1 MAGNVTVENTER
13 IYEAVVTDLGNELMM
28 QAVADGRKVA
38 ITEFAVG
45 DGGGEY
51 YKPVTDMT
59 ALKNEQWRG
68 PVNACRVSSTAP
80 NILEVSAFCPAEA
93 GGFTIREMG
102 VFDKDGNMIAIC
114 NCPATPKVPVSDG
127 VKNEMLLELE
137 IALING
143 DTVELIVDPN
153 ILTATKADIEALQ
166 AKIDA
171 LQAKIDK
178 IPKVTIGTADDP
190 FDEDE
195 IRLIAEAIPEEI
207 PG

>member
-13 IYEAVVTDLGNELMM
+13 VYEAVVTDLGNELMM
-28 QAVADGRKVA
+28 QAVADGQKVA

-51 YKPVTDMT
+51 YKPSTGMT

-68 PVNACRVSSTAP
+68 SINTCRVSSTAP
-80 NILEVSAFCPAEA
+80 NILEVSAFCPATA

-102 VFDKDGNMIAIC
+102 VFDQHGNMIAIS

-143 DTVELIVDPN
+143 DTVELIIDPS
-153 ILTATKADIEALQ
+153 ILTATKADIDALQ
-166 AKIDA
+166 EEIDA
-171 LQAKIDK
+171 LQAKIDS

-190 FDEDE
+190 FEEDE
-195 IRLIAEAIPEEI
+195 IRFIVDEMPF
-207 PG
+207 